1 MPIKKLPEGLKYH
14 SLCPGCGHGLALRL
28 IAEVCEEMGIHHNE
42 CIAIGVGCSC
52 NANDMLAG
60 DSFQC
65 PHGRA
70 AALAT
75 GMKRT
80 RPDMCV
86 MTYQGDGDAGVIGLS
101 ETLNAAYRNEKIS
114 VFTINNT
121 NFGMTG
127 GQMSWTSLEN
137 QVTTTSIHGRDC
149 SNTGAAIRLPEIIAN
164 SFNVA
169 YAARG
174 SLHDVKHINA
184 AKKMVRNALEAQMKG
199 EGYSIVEFLSACPTN
214 WHLTPLESVKYI
226 ENEIMK
232 TFPVGEFKKRKNTEG
247 QQ

>member
-1 MPIKKLPEGLKYH
+1 MPVKKLPEGLKSH

-28 IAEVCEEMGIHHNE
+28 IAEVCEEMGIQHNE
-42 CIAIGVGCSC
+42 CLVIGVGCSC

-70 AALAT
+70 AAVAT

-80 RPDMCV
+80 RPNMCV

-101 ETLNAAYRNEKIS
+101 ETLNAAYRNEKIT

-127 GQMSWTSLEN
+127 GQMSWTTLGN
-137 QVTTTSIHGRDC
+137 QVTTTTVHGRDC
-149 SNTGAAIRLPEIIAN
+149 SLTGEAIHLPEIIAN

-169 YAARG
+169 YAARA
-174 SLHDVKHINA
+174 SLHEVKHITT
-184 AKKMVRNALEAQMKG
+184 AKNMVRNALQAQMNG
-199 EGYSIVEFLSACPTN
+199 EGYSIVEFLAACPTN
-214 WHLTPLESVKYI
+214 WHLSPVESMKYI
-226 ENEIMK
+226 EDKILPV
-232 TFPVGEFKKRKNTEG
+232 FPVGEFKKRQSTEG
-247 QQ
+247 K